1 MLDQGNFRISSVV
14 GAVKVVKNREH
25 AGRCDF
31 EKGSEALGSACRSHA
46 IEVAVARLHQAGR
59 RLLPVSPIKRVQNCD
74 LALRRE
80 LEYDTVTLRVAAR
93 RRCSVEITVG
103 TLNQWTQ
110 GFCSVDLVKLVQK
123 RDSTSRRHFEHR
135 TAAHSTS
142 ETIGCSGLA
151 TGRRCSIEVAIGPQ
165 NKGSL
170 RVVTAGRK
178 QIKQRAFP
186 PRSELVRDSVDL
198 SIVR

>member
-31 EKGSEALGSACRSHA
+31 EKGSEAVGSACRSHP

-80 LEYDTVTLRVAAR
+80 LEYETAAIRVAAR
-93 RRCSVEITVG
+93 RSCSVEITVG
-103 TLNQWTQ
+103 SLNQWTQ

-123 RDSTSRRHFEHR
+123 RDFTGRRHFEYR
-135 TAAHSTS
+135 AAAHSTS

-151 TGRRCSIEVAIGPQ
+151 TCRRCSIEVAIGP
-165 NKGSL
+165 
-170 RVVTAGRK
+170 
-178 QIKQRAFP
+178 
-186 PRSELVRDSVDL
+186 
-198 SIVR
+198 